1 MVSTHSRP
9 KAAGIAKCNGNPLE
23 KGFNTQPP
31 EGGWRQ
37 ETLMWVISRR
47 FQHTA
52 ARRRLVSSPLPLL
65 LDESVSTHS
74 RPKAAGAGVR
84 LVQAYQRV
92 STHSRPKAAGLM
104 QLFSK
109 HKNAVSTHSRP
120 KAAGCARIDWAE
132 EHGCFNT
139 QPPEGGW
146 RRVAVRNG
154 FLLCFNTQPPEGG
167 WFTFQSEDSGQTEF
181 QHTAARRRLGTIY
194 QRLPRLA
201 YCFNTQPPEGGWS
214 SALWRN
220 WANSLFQHTA
230 ARRRLGLI
238 LLRQLFPL
246 GFNTQPPE
254 GGWSLSQKPCSIRF
268 RSPNFAKLSRKA

>member
-1 MVSTHSRP
+1 MFQHTAARRRLVLRFCGLLHRCRRFNTQPPEGGWQSYTVGEDRIVVSTHSRP

-120 KAAGCARIDWAE
+120 KAAG
-132 EHGCFNT
+132 
-139 QPPEGGW
+139 
-146 RRVAVRNG
+146 
-154 FLLCFNTQPPEGG
+154 
-167 WFTFQSEDSGQTEF
+167 
-181 QHTAARRRLGTIY
+181 
-194 QRLPRLA
+194 
-201 YCFNTQPPEGGWS
+201 
-214 SALWRN
+214 
-220 WANSLFQHTA
+220 
-230 ARRRLGLI
+230 
-238 LLRQLFPL
+238 
-246 GFNTQPPE
+246 
-254 GGWSLSQKPCSIRF
+254 
-268 RSPNFAKLSRKA
+268 